1 MPFKKSS
8 AKALA
13 RYLYFNTSAT
23 QMQIAHAVWVS
34 EQTMSAW
41 VRRGQWSTVKQATV
55 YSPDQETA
63 NLYEELRIINEKIK
77 TRGREDRH
85 GTKEELEAKAKII
98 SMITTLKKNTDDKW
112 RNITPGFEIPD
123 FKKPQFEEYRLIFKN
138 RDGTYEEA

>member
-1 MPFKKSS
+1 MPLKKNS

-13 RYLYFNTSAT
+13 RYLYFNTPAT
-23 QMQIAHAVWVS
+23 QKQIANAVKVT

-41 VRRGQWSTVKQATV
+41 IRHGQWNAVKLATI

-63 NLYEELRIINEKIK
+63 HLYEELRIINEKIK

-112 RNITPGFEIPD
+112 RNVTPGFEIPD

>member
-1 MPFKKSS
+1 MPLKKNS

-13 RYLYFNTSAT
+13 RYLYFNTPAT
-23 QMQIAHAVWVS
+23 QKQIANAV
-34 EQTMSAW
+34 
-41 VRRGQWSTVKQATV
+41 KLATI

-63 NLYEELRIINEKIK
+63 HLYEELRIINEKIK
-77 TRGREDRH
+77 SREREDRH
-85 GTKEELEAKAKII
+85 GTKEELEAKSKII

-112 RNITPGFEIPD
+112 RNVTPGFEIPD